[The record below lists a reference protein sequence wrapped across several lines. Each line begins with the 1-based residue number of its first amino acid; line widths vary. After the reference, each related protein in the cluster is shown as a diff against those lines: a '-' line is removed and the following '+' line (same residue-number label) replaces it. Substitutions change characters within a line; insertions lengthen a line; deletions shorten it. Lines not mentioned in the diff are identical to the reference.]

1 MHEGNTVFLTIEIQM
16 LLVEN
21 ITGLFERTPLNESTR
36 SKNWMK
42 GRKDEVD
49 ERKDESW
56 VKKQEGHFLY
66 LDLLTSVFRNKGSN
80 CSSQNCLQGL
90 CSPFGDIFKK

>member
-1 MHEGNTVFLTIEIQM
+1 MKEILTIEIQM

-21 ITGLFERTPLNESTR
+21 ITGLFERTSLNESKR

-42 GRKDEVD
+42 GRKDETD

-56 VKKQEGHFLY
+56 VRKQEGHF
-66 LDLLTSVFRNKGSN
+66 F
-80 CSSQNCLQGL
+80 
-90 CSPFGDIFKK
+90 I